1 MEAPVALFT
10 VATDSVAN
18 VSAETPAGIRVHVHK
33 PNWPRPVDLV
43 VRAAESPA
51 ALAPSTSSRMNTD
64 PGAPILAHADYAVV
78 GDLHQV
84 IPARSSP
91 PREGQGMQGLDPHC
105 RICILS
111 TPRVV
116 GRPCSGASYSDPL
129 PR

>member
-33 PNWPRPVDLV
+33 PN
-43 VRAAESPA
+43 
-51 ALAPSTSSRMNTD
+51 
-64 PGAPILAHADYAVV
+64 ADYAVV

-105 RICILS
+105 RMCILS
-111 TPRVV
+111 V
-116 GRPCSGASYSDPL
+116 S
-129 PR
+129 